1 MDRILEK
8 IETDREILSTM
19 PKNNKKNI
27 ANYLNTLQILKKE
40 YLEKQ
45 KEIYDEMNKRY
56 KKIISIKKNPDLE
69 KEQEEIK
76 NMHII
81 LDTIEM
87 TKSSFEK
94 MGLDKRIYKFR
105 RFYKEN
111 LENINIEILEC
122 INKFNEVGITLTS
135 DDFNYSIFVNEYM
148 KAFFDN
154 MQNINSKIMKDK
166 FEEIYWK
173 CPNLIIHIELN
184 FRYIYMNNKKTIDR
198 YYKKQTEQVSKK
210 VGLAAQEIEEKI
222 NQLRE
227 ELIAA
232 HRIDL
237 VAFCCLYRNRTNIH
251 FKQLHSMQK
260 RKIQDICNER
270 NILVSMNLLNI
281 NNNLGLRI

>member
-111 LENINIEILEC
+111 LEIRKQHDKIKNNYAKNHNIPLVRIPYTKLNH
-122 INKFNEVGITLTS
+122 ITLE
-135 DDFNYSIFVNEYM
+135 DLMGKEY
-148 KAFFDN
+148 
-154 MQNINSKIMKDK
+154 
-166 FEEIYWK
+166 E
-173 CPNLIIHIELN
+173 
-184 FRYIYMNNKKTIDR
+184 
-198 YYKKQTEQVSKK
+198 V
-210 VGLAAQEIEEKI
+210 
-222 NQLRE
+222 
-227 ELIAA
+227 
-232 HRIDL
+232 
-237 VAFCCLYRNRTNIH
+237 
-251 FKQLHSMQK
+251 
-260 RKIQDICNER
+260 
-270 NILVSMNLLNI
+270 
-281 NNNLGLRI
+281 

>member
-166 FEEIYWK
+166 FEEIFHK
-173 CPNLIIHIELN
+173 II
-184 FRYIYMNNKKTIDR
+184 
-198 YYKKQTEQVSKK
+198 
-210 VGLAAQEIEEKI
+210 
-222 NQLRE
+222 
-227 ELIAA
+227 
-232 HRIDL
+232 
-237 VAFCCLYRNRTNIH
+237 
-251 FKQLHSMQK
+251 
-260 RKIQDICNER
+260 
-270 NILVSMNLLNI
+270 
-281 NNNLGLRI
+281 